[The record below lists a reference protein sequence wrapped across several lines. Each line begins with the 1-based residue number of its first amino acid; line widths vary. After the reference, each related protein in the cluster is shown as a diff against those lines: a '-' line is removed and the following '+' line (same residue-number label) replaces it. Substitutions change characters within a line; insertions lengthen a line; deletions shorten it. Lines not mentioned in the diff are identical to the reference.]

1 MNFEL
6 ILRVAMIALC
16 VFLMLGDLSRA
27 RTPSRVRVRV
37 RRNEH
42 DRN

>member
-6 ILRVAMIALC
+6 ILRVAMIGLC
-16 VFLMLGDLSRA
+16 VFLMLGDLSRF
-27 RTPSRVRVRV
+27 RTPARIRV
-37 RRNEH
+37 RRDER